1 MISVIGIGTVVN
13 VAAIIVGGLIGL
25 LFKGGLK
32 EHYQEAIVKSL
43 GLCAMFIGAAGALPG
58 LLRVEDG
65 VLYFR
70 MLGQC
75 SNCPS
80 AVVTAEELVAPP
92 ILEAIPE
99 IRQVVLDTTV
109 SDELWQDAMEL
120 LRRRHNGET

>member
-1 MISVIGIGTVVN
+1 MLERIEQVLDEKVRP
-13 VAAIIVGGLIGL
+13 
-25 LFKGGLK
+25 
-32 EHYQEAIVKSL
+32 
-43 GLCAMFIGAAGALPG
+43 ALRTHDG
-58 LLRVEDG
+58 DIQVDDG

-99 IRQVVLDTTV
+99 LRQVVLDTTV

-120 LRRRHNGET
+120 LRRRHAGEA

>member
-1 MISVIGIGTVVN
+1 MSEDLKRIEAVLDQQVRP
-13 VAAIIVGGLIGL
+13 ALRAHGGEIQIDHL
-25 LFKGGLK
+25 
-32 EHYQEAIVKSL
+32 
-43 GLCAMFIGAAGALPG
+43 
-58 LLRVEDG
+58 EDG

-120 LRRRHNGET
+120 LRRRHNGEA

>member
-1 MISVIGIGTVVN
+1 MRPLLL
-13 VAAIIVGGLIGL
+13 AAFALAL
-25 LFKGGLK
+25 
-32 EHYQEAIVKSL
+32 
-43 GLCAMFIGAAGALPG
+43 AAADAPDWVSN
-58 LLRVEDG
+58 RPVEDG

-109 SDELWQDAMEL
+109 SDELWRDAMEL
-120 LRRRHNGET
+120 LRRRHNGEA

>member
-1 MISVIGIGTVVN
+1 MLERI
-13 VAAIIVGGLIGL
+13 
-25 LFKGGLK
+25 
-32 EHYQEAIVKSL
+32 EQ
-43 GLCAMFIGAAGALPG
+43 
-58 LLRVEDG
+58 
-65 VLYFR
+65 VLDEKVR

-99 IRQVVLDTTV
+99 LRQVVLDTTV

-120 LRRRHNGET
+120 LRRRHAGEA

>member
-1 MISVIGIGTVVN
+1 MLERIEKVLDGKVRPALKNHDGDIKVV
-13 VAAIIVGGLIGL
+13 
-25 LFKGGLK
+25 
-32 EHYQEAIVKSL
+32 
-43 GLCAMFIGAAGALPG
+43 
-58 LLRVEDG
+58 RVEDG

-120 LRRRHNGET
+120 LRRRHNGKA

>member
-1 MISVIGIGTVVN
+1 MLERIELVLDEKVRPALRTHDGDIKVV
-13 VAAIIVGGLIGL
+13 
-25 LFKGGLK
+25 
-32 EHYQEAIVKSL
+32 
-43 GLCAMFIGAAGALPG
+43 
-58 LLRVEDG
+58 RVEDG

-99 IRQVVLDTTV
+99 LRQVVLDTTV

-120 LRRRHNGET
+120 LRRRHAGEA

>member
-1 MISVIGIGTVVN
+1 MLERIEQVLDEKVRPALRTHDGDIKVV
-13 VAAIIVGGLIGL
+13 
-25 LFKGGLK
+25 
-32 EHYQEAIVKSL
+32 
-43 GLCAMFIGAAGALPG
+43 
-58 LLRVEDG
+58 RVEDG

-99 IRQVVLDTTV
+99 LRQVVLDTTV
-109 SDELWQDAMEL
+109 SCGGVTPVKRENRHKVLWGLQPTL
-120 LRRRHNGET
+120 

>member
-1 MISVIGIGTVVN
+1 MG
-13 VAAIIVGGLIGL
+13 
-25 LFKGGLK
+25 
-32 EHYQEAIVKSL
+32 
-43 GLCAMFIGAAGALPG
+43 MRAGAC
-58 LLRVEDG
+58 LLVIFLFLWLCPDARAWDAYVVRVEDG

-99 IRQVVLDTTV
+99 LRQVVLDTTV

-120 LRRRHNGET
+120 LRRRHAGEA

>member
-1 MISVIGIGTVVN
+1 MLERIEQVLDEKVRPALRTHDGDIKVV
-13 VAAIIVGGLIGL
+13 
-25 LFKGGLK
+25 
-32 EHYQEAIVKSL
+32 
-43 GLCAMFIGAAGALPG
+43 
-58 LLRVEDG
+58 RVEDG

-99 IRQVVLDTTV
+99 LRQVGLDVPQTTELMTILKEAGLPV
-109 SDELWQDAMEL
+109 QADIIDEQECIEALEAL
-120 LRRRHNGET
+120 LTR